1 MVIKAINLFG
11 IFGPVIIQKKL
22 DSQIIS
28 FQFRWRSNQFHQ
40 MFDNTANLAHSI
52 SPKIGLNYPSNFN
65 RFPTCS
71 SSIGLTNPANF
82 HQWSFNSIN
91 VTNSNHF
98 PISQIQSISIIWMF
112 SSINPIKVVW
122 KNGQL
127 QPMPPNVHQLNQLK
141 RFNQFRPAW
150 LNWRHKNK
158 LKCKIKTWNER
169 NIKSKIKNREKK
181 KGNYRNK
188 VTIQNGISNWKGSAS
203 KVVRKCFT
211 SLGRCR
217 FPLDTPDPHWVRTGV
232 EWTLLVFLKM
242 RKRRASHLEFF
253 L

>member
-1 MVIKAINLFG
+1 MNTFFVSRETIKVSRNWKLNFWSKYRWGRKAKIGRTAKIGLTAEK
-11 IFGPVIIQKKL
+11 GPSVTKNGYKSHQSFWHIWPCHHPKKL

-40 MFDNTANLAHSI
+40 MFDNTASLAHSI

-181 KGNYRNK
+181 RKL
-188 VTIQNGISNWKGSAS
+188 S
-203 KVVRKCFT
+203 K
-211 SLGRCR
+211 
-217 FPLDTPDPHWVRTGV
+217 
-232 EWTLLVFLKM
+232 
-242 RKRRASHLEFF
+242 
-253 L
+253 